1 MLASENFPTH
11 HFKESIFKPYSTT
24 SGDDLASVTP
34 LTATAAL
41 VASTPSPADSTSA
54 VAFEQAS
61 KMLAT
66 AANNNNNNNNN
77 NITSTKDDLSSFVA
91 SHPAAEFEGFI
102 RACVDEIIKLAVF
115 QGTNRSSK
123 VVEWHEPAEL
133 RQLFDFQLREQG
145 ESQDKLRELLRET
158 IRFSVKTGHPYFINQ
173 LYSGVDPYA
182 LVGQWLT
189 DALNPSVYTY
199 EVAPLFTLMEEQ
211 VLAEMRRIVGFPNG
225 GQGDGIF
232 CPGGS
237 IANGY
242 AISCARYRHS
252 PESKK
257 NGLFNAKPLII
268 FTSEDA
274 HYSVE
279 KLAMFMGFGS
289 EHVRKIATNEVGK
302 MRLSDLEEQ
311 VKQCLENGW
320 QPLMVSATA
329 GTTVLGA
336 FDDLAG
342 ISELC
347 KKYNMWM
354 HVDAAWGGGAL
365 MSKKY
370 RHLLNGIERADSVT
384 WNPHKLLAASQQCST
399 FLTRHQQVLAQCHST
414 NATYLFQKDKFY
426 DTSFD
431 TGDKHIQCG
440 RRADVFKFW
449 FMWKAK
455 GTQGLEAHVEKVFR
469 MAEFFTAKVRER
481 PGFEL
486 VLESPKCT
494 NISFW
499 YVPPGLREMER
510 NREFYDRLHKVAPK
524 VKEGMIK
531 KGSMMITYQPL
542 RQLPNFFRLVLQ
554 NSCLEESDMVYFL
567 DEIES
572 LAQNL

>member
-1 MLASENFPTH
+1 MLASETFPTH

-24 SGDDLASVTP
+24 SGDDLAAVNP
-34 LTATAAL
+34 LTA
-41 VASTPSPADSTSA
+41 STSSPADSASA
-54 VAFEQAS
+54 VAFETAS

-66 AANNNNNNNNN
+66 NGNN
-77 NITSTKDDLSSFVA
+77 NIAKDDQLSSFVA

-133 RQLFDFQLREQG
+133 RQLFDFQLREKG

-242 AISCARYRHS
+242 AISCARYKQS

-302 MRLSDLEEQ
+302 MRLSDLEDQ
-311 VKQCLENGW
+311 VKQCLENNW

-370 RHLLNGIERADSVT
+370 RHLLSGIERADSVT

-455 GTQGLEAHVEKVFR
+455 GTQGLEAHVEQVFR
-469 MAEFFTAKVRER
+469 MSEFFTAKVRER

-486 VLESPKCT
+486 VLERPECT

-499 YVPPGLREMER
+499 YVPPGLRQMER

-554 NSCLEESDMVYFL
+554 NSCLDESDMVYFL

-572 LAQNL
+572 LARDL